1 MDNHLD
7 VLLTQTRDRKPL
19 AQVRNLP
26 GCDADMTPQQLRALA
41 AVLCIAAEE
50 CEAQPMN
57 PKRFSGRKREYL
69 IALPL

>member
-7 VLLTQTRDRKPL
+7 VVLTQTHDRRPL

-41 AVLCIAAEE
+41 TVLCLAAEE

-57 PKRFSGRKREYL
+57 PKRFSRRKREYL
-69 IALPL
+69 IALP

>member
-7 VLLTQTRDRKPL
+7 VVLTQTHDCKPL
-19 AQVRNLP
+19 ALVLNLP
-26 GCDADMTPQQLRALA
+26 GCDADMTPKQLRALA

-57 PKRFSGRKREYL
+57 PKRFSRRKREYL
-69 IALPL
+69 MPSN